1 MRVAAN
7 REQDAEGY
15 RFPAETI
22 KLTMLWFG
30 FVVPQIY

>member
-7 REQDAEGY
+7 RVQGDEGY
-15 RFPAETI
+15 RFPAENITPKI
-22 KLTMLWFG
+22 LWLG